1 MAKTFDAILLYSDD
15 IWNND
20 RNRDFSDAEVVMK
33 GKATETNCE
42 TYFPC
47 GLYYEKDT
55 TDDLGYQCL
64 NILSESMTV
73 EGVELEV
80 ITVTLLSPDGRKI
93 PLQFPA
99 KSRQFPV
106 AFGGQD
112 GQAVSFFVDGIETYR
127 SSKGAKAKAK
137 KFIEERI
144 EKLRSC
150 DAPFAAE
157 SMTMEM
163 EEMASE
169 FSVERI
175 NPTPVSGK
183 ADMKAESFGAEEN
196 LAVADVDIHDGM
208 NIPAGSGA
216 IIGQAIPETD
226 FTPFGASA
234 EGYDDKLD
242 ESLGMSHKESKMKQ
256 SYKDRRDESKGMM
269 KSRGK
274 RAYSRVGTMDMNADY
289 FENAVGG
296 FYPTG
301 DGRAFGSMT
310 LDNTYAPLA
319 AAEGDIKSGF
329 KTGMG
334 ATLGVI
340 GGLAFAGWVGG
351 IMSSLSDKKDA

>member
-1 MAKTFDAILLYSDD
+1 MATKYDAILLYSDD

-20 RNRDFSDAEVVMK
+20 REKDFTQAKVIGK
-33 GKATETNCE
+33 GEASESECE
-42 TYFPC
+42 TFFPC
-47 GLYYEKDT
+47 GLYYEKGT
-55 TDDLGYQCL
+55 TDDTGYQCL
-64 NILSESMTV
+64 SITSEDMDVQGTKMTV
-73 EGVELEV
+73 
-80 ITVTLLSPDGRKI
+80 ISVTLRNPAGQKI
-93 PLQFPA
+93 TLQYPE
-99 KSRQFPV
+99 KSRKFPV
-106 AFGGQD
+106 QFGGLSGSAITFYID
-112 GQAVSFFVDGIETYR
+112 GAETYR
-127 SSKGAKAKAK
+127 SSKNAKVKAK
-137 KFIEERI
+137 KFIEARI
-144 EKLRSC
+144 EKLRAC

-157 SMTMEM
+157 SMVMEM

-319 AAEGDIKSGF
+319 AAEGDITSGF

>member
-1 MAKTFDAILLYSDD
+1 MARKYGKRQRFG
-15 IWNND
+15 D
-20 RNRDFSDAEVVMK
+20 RYVARNASGEFISNVGVGRSLAQDRARKAKVQDERSGFGQMGDEKQAEFSAQGYNAKLDESLGMSRKQSMMRQSRKARRDE
-33 GKATETNCE
+33 
-42 TYFPC
+42 
-47 GLYYEKDT
+47 
-55 TDDLGYQCL
+55 
-64 NILSESMTV
+64 
-73 EGVELEV
+73 
-80 ITVTLLSPDGRKI
+80 
-93 PLQFPA
+93 
-99 KSRQFPV
+99 
-106 AFGGQD
+106 
-112 GQAVSFFVDGIETYR
+112 
-127 SSKGAKAKAK
+127 SKGT
-137 KFIEERI
+137 
-144 EKLRSC
+144 EKYDGSRAYSRVK
-150 DAPFAAE
+150 
-157 SMTMEM
+157 TM
-163 EEMASE
+163 
-169 FSVERI
+169 
-175 NPTPVSGK
+175 
-183 ADMKAESFGAEEN
+183 DMSAEN

-256 SYKDRRDESKGMM
+256 SYKDRRDESKGMK
-269 KSRGK
+269 KSSGK

-289 FENAVGG
+289 FDNAVGG

>member
-1 MAKTFDAILLYSDD
+1 MARKYGKRQRFGDRYVARNASGEFISNVDVGRSLAADRRRKAKVQDEQSGFGQMGDERRAEYEAQGY
-15 IWNND
+15 ND
-20 RNRDFSDAEVVMK
+20 KLDES
-33 GKATETNCE
+33 
-42 TYFPC
+42 
-47 GLYYEKDT
+47 
-55 TDDLGYQCL
+55 LGM
-64 NILSESMTV
+64 SRKESMMRQ
-73 EGVELEV
+73 
-80 ITVTLLSPDGRKI
+80 SRK
-93 PLQFPA
+93 A
-99 KSRQFPV
+99 RR
-106 AFGGQD
+106 D
-112 GQAVSFFVDGIETYR
+112 E
-127 SSKGAKAKAK
+127 SKGT
-137 KFIEERI
+137 
-144 EKLRSC
+144 EKYDGSRAYSRVR
-150 DAPFAAE
+150 
-157 SMTMEM
+157 TM
-163 EEMASE
+163 
-169 FSVERI
+169 
-175 NPTPVSGK
+175 
-183 ADMKAESFGAEEN
+183 DMSAEN

>member
-1 MAKTFDAILLYSDD
+1 MARKYGKRQKFGDRYVARNASGEFISNVDVGRSLAADRRRKAKDQNEQVGFGQMGDEKRAEYEAQGY
-15 IWNND
+15 ND
-20 RNRDFSDAEVVMK
+20 KLDESLGMSRKQSMMRQSRKARRDE
-33 GKATETNCE
+33 
-42 TYFPC
+42 
-47 GLYYEKDT
+47 
-55 TDDLGYQCL
+55 
-64 NILSESMTV
+64 
-73 EGVELEV
+73 
-80 ITVTLLSPDGRKI
+80 
-93 PLQFPA
+93 
-99 KSRQFPV
+99 
-106 AFGGQD
+106 
-112 GQAVSFFVDGIETYR
+112 
-127 SSKGAKAKAK
+127 SKGT
-137 KFIEERI
+137 
-144 EKLRSC
+144 EKYDGSRAYSRVK
-150 DAPFAAE
+150 
-157 SMTMEM
+157 TM
-163 EEMASE
+163 
-169 FSVERI
+169 
-175 NPTPVSGK
+175 
-183 ADMKAESFGAEEN
+183 DMSAEN

-256 SYKDRRDESKGMM
+256 SYKDRRDESKGMK

>member
-1 MAKTFDAILLYSDD
+1 MARKYGKRQRFG
-15 IWNND
+15 D
-20 RNRDFSDAEVVMK
+20 RYVARNASGEFISNVDVGRSLAQDRARKAKVQDERSGFGQMGDEKRAEYEAQGYNAKLDESLGMSRKQSMMRQSRKARRDE
-33 GKATETNCE
+33 
-42 TYFPC
+42 
-47 GLYYEKDT
+47 
-55 TDDLGYQCL
+55 
-64 NILSESMTV
+64 
-73 EGVELEV
+73 
-80 ITVTLLSPDGRKI
+80 
-93 PLQFPA
+93 
-99 KSRQFPV
+99 
-106 AFGGQD
+106 
-112 GQAVSFFVDGIETYR
+112 
-127 SSKGAKAKAK
+127 SKGT
-137 KFIEERI
+137 
-144 EKLRSC
+144 EKYDGSRAYSRVK
-150 DAPFAAE
+150 
-157 SMTMEM
+157 TM
-163 EEMASE
+163 
-169 FSVERI
+169 
-175 NPTPVSGK
+175 
-183 ADMKAESFGAEEN
+183 DMSAEN

-256 SYKDRRDESKGMM
+256 SYKDRRDESKGM
-269 KSRGK
+269 KKARGK

-319 AAEGDIKSGF
+319 AEGDIKSGF

-351 IMSSLSDKKDA
+351 MMSSLSDKKDE

>member
-1 MAKTFDAILLYSDD
+1 MARKYGKRQRFG
-15 IWNND
+15 D
-20 RNRDFSDAEVVMK
+20 RYVARNASGEFISNVDVGRSLAADRRRKAKDQNERVGFGQMGDEKRAEYEAQGYNAKLDESLGMSRKQSMMRQSRKARRDE
-33 GKATETNCE
+33 
-42 TYFPC
+42 
-47 GLYYEKDT
+47 
-55 TDDLGYQCL
+55 
-64 NILSESMTV
+64 
-73 EGVELEV
+73 
-80 ITVTLLSPDGRKI
+80 
-93 PLQFPA
+93 
-99 KSRQFPV
+99 
-106 AFGGQD
+106 
-112 GQAVSFFVDGIETYR
+112 
-127 SSKGAKAKAK
+127 SKGT
-137 KFIEERI
+137 
-144 EKLRSC
+144 EKYDGSRAYSRVK
-150 DAPFAAE
+150 
-157 SMTMEM
+157 TM
-163 EEMASE
+163 
-169 FSVERI
+169 
-175 NPTPVSGK
+175 
-183 ADMKAESFGAEEN
+183 DMSAEN

-289 FENAVGG
+289 FDNAVGG

-319 AAEGDIKSGF
+319 AAEGDITSGF
-329 KTGMG
+329 KMGMG

-351 IMSSLSDKKDA
+351 MMSSLSDKKDE

>member
-1 MAKTFDAILLYSDD
+1 MARKYGKRQRFGDRYVARNAGGEFISNVDVGRSLAQDRARKAKDQDERSGFGQMGDEKEAEYEAQGY
-15 IWNND
+15 ND
-20 RNRDFSDAEVVMK
+20 KLDESLGMSRKQSMMRQSRKARRDE
-33 GKATETNCE
+33 
-42 TYFPC
+42 
-47 GLYYEKDT
+47 
-55 TDDLGYQCL
+55 
-64 NILSESMTV
+64 
-73 EGVELEV
+73 
-80 ITVTLLSPDGRKI
+80 
-93 PLQFPA
+93 
-99 KSRQFPV
+99 
-106 AFGGQD
+106 
-112 GQAVSFFVDGIETYR
+112 
-127 SSKGAKAKAK
+127 SKGT
-137 KFIEERI
+137 
-144 EKLRSC
+144 EKYDGSRAYSRVK
-150 DAPFAAE
+150 
-157 SMTMEM
+157 TM
-163 EEMASE
+163 
-169 FSVERI
+169 
-175 NPTPVSGK
+175 
-183 ADMKAESFGAEEN
+183 DMSAEN

-289 FENAVGG
+289 FDNAVGG

-319 AAEGDIKSGF
+319 AAEGDITSGF
-329 KTGMG
+329 KMGMG

-351 IMSSLSDKKDA
+351 MMSSLSDKKDA

>member
-1 MAKTFDAILLYSDD
+1 MARNASGEFISNVDVGRSLAA
-15 IWNND
+15 D
-20 RNRDFSDAEVVMK
+20 RRRKAKDQNERVGFGQMGDEKRAEYEAQGYNAKLDESLGMSRKQSMMRQSRKARRDE
-33 GKATETNCE
+33 
-42 TYFPC
+42 
-47 GLYYEKDT
+47 
-55 TDDLGYQCL
+55 
-64 NILSESMTV
+64 
-73 EGVELEV
+73 
-80 ITVTLLSPDGRKI
+80 
-93 PLQFPA
+93 
-99 KSRQFPV
+99 
-106 AFGGQD
+106 
-112 GQAVSFFVDGIETYR
+112 
-127 SSKGAKAKAK
+127 SKGT
-137 KFIEERI
+137 
-144 EKLRSC
+144 EKYDGSRAYSRVK
-150 DAPFAAE
+150 
-157 SMTMEM
+157 TM
-163 EEMASE
+163 
-169 FSVERI
+169 
-175 NPTPVSGK
+175 
-183 ADMKAESFGAEEN
+183 DMSAEN

-289 FENAVGG
+289 FDNAVGG

-351 IMSSLSDKKDA
+351 IMSSLSDRKDA

>member
-1 MAKTFDAILLYSDD
+1 MARKYGKRQRFGDRYVARNASGEFISNVDVGRSLAQDRARKAKVQDERSGFGQMGDEKRAEFRAQGY
-15 IWNND
+15 ND
-20 RNRDFSDAEVVMK
+20 KLDESLGMSRKQSGMKQSRKARRDE
-33 GKATETNCE
+33 
-42 TYFPC
+42 
-47 GLYYEKDT
+47 
-55 TDDLGYQCL
+55 
-64 NILSESMTV
+64 
-73 EGVELEV
+73 
-80 ITVTLLSPDGRKI
+80 
-93 PLQFPA
+93 
-99 KSRQFPV
+99 
-106 AFGGQD
+106 
-112 GQAVSFFVDGIETYR
+112 
-127 SSKGAKAKAK
+127 SKGT
-137 KFIEERI
+137 
-144 EKLRSC
+144 EKYDGSRAYSRVK
-150 DAPFAAE
+150 
-157 SMTMEM
+157 TM
-163 EEMASE
+163 
-169 FSVERI
+169 
-175 NPTPVSGK
+175 
-183 ADMKAESFGAEEN
+183 DMSAEN

-256 SYKDRRDESKGMM
+256 SYKDRRDESKGM
-269 KSRGK
+269 KKARGK

-351 IMSSLSDKKDA
+351 MMSSLSDKKDA

>member
-1 MAKTFDAILLYSDD
+1 MARKYGKRQRFG
-15 IWNND
+15 D
-20 RNRDFSDAEVVMK
+20 RYVARNASGEFISNVDVGRSLAADRRRKAKDQNERVGFGQMGDEKRAEYEAQGYNAKLDESLGMSRKQSMMRQSRKARRDE
-33 GKATETNCE
+33 
-42 TYFPC
+42 
-47 GLYYEKDT
+47 
-55 TDDLGYQCL
+55 
-64 NILSESMTV
+64 
-73 EGVELEV
+73 
-80 ITVTLLSPDGRKI
+80 
-93 PLQFPA
+93 
-99 KSRQFPV
+99 
-106 AFGGQD
+106 
-112 GQAVSFFVDGIETYR
+112 
-127 SSKGAKAKAK
+127 SKGT
-137 KFIEERI
+137 
-144 EKLRSC
+144 EKYDGSRAYSRVK
-150 DAPFAAE
+150 
-157 SMTMEM
+157 TM
-163 EEMASE
+163 
-169 FSVERI
+169 
-175 NPTPVSGK
+175 
-183 ADMKAESFGAEEN
+183 DMSAEN

-289 FENAVGG
+289 FDNAVGG

-319 AAEGDIKSGF
+319 AAEGDITSGF
-329 KTGMG
+329 KMGMG

-351 IMSSLSDKKDA
+351 MMSSISDKKDEQVD

>member
-1 MAKTFDAILLYSDD
+1 MARKYGKRQRFGDRYVARNASGEFISNVDVGRSLAQDRARKAKVQDERSGFGQMGDEKRAEFRAQGY
-15 IWNND
+15 ND
-20 RNRDFSDAEVVMK
+20 KLDESLGMSRKQSGMKQSRKARRDE
-33 GKATETNCE
+33 
-42 TYFPC
+42 
-47 GLYYEKDT
+47 
-55 TDDLGYQCL
+55 
-64 NILSESMTV
+64 
-73 EGVELEV
+73 
-80 ITVTLLSPDGRKI
+80 
-93 PLQFPA
+93 
-99 KSRQFPV
+99 
-106 AFGGQD
+106 
-112 GQAVSFFVDGIETYR
+112 
-127 SSKGAKAKAK
+127 SKGT
-137 KFIEERI
+137 
-144 EKLRSC
+144 EKYDGSRAYSRVK
-150 DAPFAAE
+150 
-157 SMTMEM
+157 TM
-163 EEMASE
+163 
-169 FSVERI
+169 
-175 NPTPVSGK
+175 
-183 ADMKAESFGAEEN
+183 DMSAEN

-256 SYKDRRDESKGMM
+256 SYKDRRDESKGM
-269 KSRGK
+269 KKARGK

-319 AAEGDIKSGF
+319 AEGDIKSGF

-351 IMSSLSDKKDA
+351 MMSSLSDKKDA